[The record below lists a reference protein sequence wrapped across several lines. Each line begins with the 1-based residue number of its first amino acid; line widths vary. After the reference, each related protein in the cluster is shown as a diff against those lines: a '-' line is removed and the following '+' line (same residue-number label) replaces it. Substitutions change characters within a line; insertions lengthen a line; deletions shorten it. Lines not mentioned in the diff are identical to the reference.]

1 MRFRLRVLLLFV
13 SLVAAALGV
22 MLFVVNRS
30 AEREALAEI
39 KRRFAGAADTFK
51 SLVARQNDQSAAFAS
66 LLSADYA
73 FKRAF
78 ADTDAVTLE
87 SNLLSLLRRADAHAL
102 AVVMPDGSTRA
113 AVRRDGRRV
122 AEGLFA
128 PLVARADELEADRAE
143 GCVWL
148 DDELHEFV
156 LVPLLAPDLV
166 AWVGLGRRIDA
177 DLATDLGQRAGLEV
191 VFRRAQPPRV
201 LGSTLAPALAEAFSK
216 LPAEV
221 AASTPLLGGERHLV
235 AAIDLPDLSA
245 AGASVH
251 VLASLDARLAPTRR
265 LQSRLLLAGVALLAG
280 ALLAAVLF
288 ARSLS
293 LPVQSLAAHT
303 RRIAAGDYAARLDL
317 RRRDELG
324 ELATAF
330 NAMSAG
336 LAERDRVRDLLDKN
350 VSPEVA
356 ARLLRDGH
364 ALGGEEREVT
374 VLFCDLRGFTTLSE
388 GLPAPELVALL
399 NRYLDR
405 MSAAI
410 EQTGG
415 IIDKYIGD
423 EIMALFGAPVAAA
436 DSADR
441 AARAALAMRAAL
453 AGLNRELAVEGRPP
467 LAFGIGINT
476 ARVVAGN
483 IGSHRRLNYSVIG
496 DGVNLAAR
504 LQTLTRREDYA
515 ADIIL
520 SESTR
525 AAFVSN
531 FPLRDLDEVTV
542 KGKTRAVRIHAL
554 G

>member
-30 AEREALAEI
+30 AEREAVAEI
-39 KRRFAGAADTFK
+39 ERRFAGATDTFGQ
-51 SLVARQNDQSAAFAS
+51 LVARQNDQAAAFAS
-66 LLSADYA
+66 LLAADYA

-78 ADTDAVTLE
+78 ADTDAITLE
-87 SNLLSLLRRADAHAL
+87 SNLRSLLLRADAHAI
-102 AVVMPDGSTRA
+102 AVVMPDGATRA

-122 AEGLFA
+122 SEGLFS

-156 LVPLLAPDLV
+156 LVPLLAPELV
-166 AWVGLGRRIDA
+166 AWVGLGRRIDTDLAA
-177 DLATDLGQRAGLEV
+177 DLSQRSGLEV
-191 VFRRAQPPRV
+191 VFGRVNPPRV
-201 LGSTLAPALAEAFSK
+201 LGSTLAPALAEAF
-216 LPAEV
+216 
-221 AASTPLLGGERHLV
+221 AARPRDDTTPSLGGERFLV
-235 AAIDLPDLSA
+235 AAIDLPDLA
-245 AGASVH
+245 RAGASAH

-265 LQSRLLLAGVALLAG
+265 LQARLLLAGGLLLAG
-280 ALLAAVLF
+280 ALGAAVLF

-293 LPVQSLAAHT
+293 RPVQALAAHT
-303 RRIAAGDYAARLDL
+303 RRIAAGDYAARLGL

-324 ELATAF
+324 ELASAF

-388 GLPAPELVALL
+388 GLAPPELVTLL

-405 MSAAI
+405 MSAAV
-410 EQTGG
+410 EEAGG

-441 AARAALAMRAAL
+441 AVRAALAMRAAL
-453 AGLNRELAVEGRPP
+453 AGLNRELAAEGRPP
-467 LAFGIGINT
+467 LGFGVGINT

-515 ADIIL
+515 ADVIL

-525 AAFVSN
+525 AALVSE
-531 FPLRDLDEVTV
+531 FPLRDLGEVVV